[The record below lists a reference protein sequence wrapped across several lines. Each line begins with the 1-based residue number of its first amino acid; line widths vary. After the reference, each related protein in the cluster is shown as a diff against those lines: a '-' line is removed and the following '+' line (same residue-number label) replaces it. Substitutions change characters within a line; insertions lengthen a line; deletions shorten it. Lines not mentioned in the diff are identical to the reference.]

1 MRSNFYLK
9 TLLASTVSVV
19 ALTSGALAQ
28 QQDATAESVTVT
40 GTRIVNGA
48 QSPTPVTAVDAS
60 TLLTQSPVSISD
72 ALLQLPQFA
81 STVTGR
87 SQVEAN
93 GRGFGTPTPG
103 FNLYGLGTIRTL
115 VLMDGNRVPGTFYDT
130 TVNPDMLPQMLVKR
144 VDVVTGGASAVYG
157 SDAVAGV
164 VNYVLDHDF
173 NGFKGVAQGGISTY
187 GDAKSFRLGG
197 AWGAEIIPRGHL
209 EVSAEYTD
217 SDAVPDASTRPF
229 GASSCSL
236 VGNGST
242 ATPYTMACNI
252 RQSNAAPNGLFVNGP
267 AKGMQ
272 FSANGQSIV
281 PFNPGT
287 PTTTANANIGGD
299 GGVTHNEGLVPTDH
313 TFQGYARF
321 DYDITKDLSAY
332 VEGRYGINYTI
343 GESQIYTNT
352 DGQYPL
358 QIYSG
363 NAFLTAAE
371 QATLF
376 PNGAASA
383 PVDVARFDND
393 LMRQLSVRQFT
404 NTNSISFGLKGST
417 FGDFT
422 WDAHYTHGDNH
433 VTLTTYNNVNSAHLY
448 AALDAVKDV
457 NGNTVCA
464 SSITEPGAFP
474 GCAPINLFGQ
484 GNASQAAQN
493 YVFQNTYWVAANS
506 MDDVAANLT
515 GTLFQ
520 GWAGPVK
527 AAVGVEYRSQALNVT
542 TSTPNDTFNPQ
553 GLRLAPY
560 GTYNSGN
567 GGTAL
572 TNPTGSYPSSDLAYF
587 KEVQAPGQGS
597 EGISEAD
604 VELNAPLLKDLP
616 FAELVSLNTA
626 YRYAQY
632 AASGEGNHSSFD
644 ASTWKAGLEWA
655 VNDDIRFRM
664 SESRDM
670 RAPTLWDLY
679 QQQVIST
686 SGITDPLTGQAG
698 SVNTVAGGN
707 PNLKP
712 EVSYNYTA
720 GIVATPSFIPN
731 LTASVDY
738 FHIKINNQI
747 GSIGGL
753 DPTVYKYC
761 QATGLQQ
768 YCGGVVRPGAYNDPS
783 PGNFPTLVYNTS
795 QNVSLQEVEG
805 FNAEI
810 DYANDLSSW
819 SSLPGQINTR
829 IFWTHQDLDRQASL
843 PGTLVSNLA
852 GTNAFNGVPR
862 DKVNVTLGYNID
874 NFGVSVVEQ
883 LFGSEQWQ
891 ASPAQFVYAMP
902 KIPGYALTDLNFTY
916 GFTADEVPATA
927 FVNISNLW
935 NANGPLTGG
944 WTGSPGLLYPTANYA
959 DVIGRYFT
967 VGVRVNM

>member
-1 MRSNFYLK
+1 MRCNFYLK
-9 TLLASTVSVV
+9 TLLASTVSVA

-28 QQDATAESVTVT
+28 QQATPESVTIT

-60 TLLTQSPVSISD
+60 DLLTQSPVSIPQ

-81 STVTGR
+81 ATTGAR
-87 SQVEAN
+87 TQVEAN

-103 FNLYGLGTIRTL
+103 FDLYGLGTIRTL

-130 TVNPDMLPQMLVKR
+130 TVNVDMLPQMLVKR

-164 VNYVLDHDF
+164 VNYILDHDF
-173 NGFKGVAQGGISTY
+173 NGFKGMAQGGISTY
-187 GDAKSFRLGG
+187 GDARSFRLGSAVG
-197 AWGAEIIPRGHL
+197 FNLTDRLHFEA
-209 EVSAEYTD
+209 SAEYYD

-236 VGNGST
+236 VGNGSN
-242 ATPYTMACNI
+242 ATPYTMACGI
-252 RQSNAAPNGLFVNGP
+252 RQSNAAPNGLIVNGP
-267 AKGMQ
+267 DKGMQ
-272 FSANGQSIV
+272 FSADGKSIV
-281 PFNPGT
+281 PFNAGT
-287 PTTTANANIGGD
+287 PTPTKNANIGGD
-299 GGVTHNEGLVPTDH
+299 GGVTHNEGLTPTDH
-313 TFQGYARF
+313 TFQGYARL
-321 DYDITKDLSAY
+321 DYNVTNDLSAY
-332 VEGRYGINYTI
+332 VEGRYGTDYTI

-358 QIYSG
+358 WIYSG

-371 QATLF
+371 QSSLF
-376 PNGAASA
+376 PAGTNA
-383 PVDVARFDND
+383 VDISRFDND
-393 LMRQLSVRQFT
+393 LMRQLSVRQYT
-404 NTNSISFGLKGST
+404 NTNALTFGLKGST

-448 AALDAVKDV
+448 AALDAVKDP
-457 NGNTVCA
+457 NTGNIVCA

-493 YVFQNTYWVAANS
+493 YIFQNTYWVAANS
-506 MDDVAANLT
+506 MDDIAANLT
-515 GTLFQ
+515 GTLFN

-527 AAVGVEYRSQALNVT
+527 AAVGLEYRSQGLNVT

-553 GLRLAPY
+553 GLRLAPN

-567 GGTAL
+567 GGTVA
-572 TNPTGSYPSSDLAYF
+572 TNPYGSYPSSDLAYF
-587 KEVQAPGQGS
+587 KEVQSPAHGDESIS
-597 EGISEAD
+597 EGDI
-604 VELNAPLLKDLP
+604 ELDAPLLKDLP
-616 FAELVSLNTA
+616 FAELVSVNTA
-626 YRYAQY
+626 YRYTQY
-632 AASGEGNHSSFD
+632 AAAGEGSHSSFS
-644 ASTWKAGLEWA
+644 ANTWKAGLEWS
-655 VNDDIRFRM
+655 VNDDVRFRM

-679 QQQVIST
+679 QQQEISS
-686 SGITDPLTGQAG
+686 SGITDLLTGVAG
-698 SVNTVAGGN
+698 SANTVTGGN

-720 GIVATPSFIPN
+720 GVVATPSWIPN

-738 FHIKINNQI
+738 FHIKINNAI
-747 GSIGGL
+747 GSVGGENVTIFK
-753 DPTVYKYC
+753 DC
-761 QATGLQQ
+761 QATGAPQ
-768 YCGGVVRPGAYNDPS
+768 YCGLVVRPGAYNDPS
-783 PGNFPTLVYNTS
+783 PGNFPTLIYNVN
-795 QNVSLQEVEG
+795 QNVALQEVEG
-805 FNAEI
+805 FNAEV
-810 DYANDLSSW
+810 DYANDLSTW
-819 SSLPGQINTR
+819 SSLPGQVNMR
-829 IFWTHQDLDRQASL
+829 VFWTHQDLDRRASL

-852 GTNAFNGVPR
+852 GTNAFGSVPR

-874 NFGVSVVEQ
+874 TFGVSVVEQ
-883 LFGSEQWQ
+883 LYGSEQWQ
-891 ASPAQFVYAMP
+891 ASPPQQVYAMS
-902 KIPGYALTDLNFTY
+902 KIPGYALTNLNFTY
-916 GFTADEVPATA
+916 GFTADDVPATA

-944 WTGSPGLLYPTANYA
+944 WTGSPGLLYPVPTYA
-959 DVIGRYFT
+959 DVVGRYFT

>member
-28 QQDATAESVTVT
+28 QDGTAESVTVT

-60 TLLTQSPVSISD
+60 SLLTQSPISIPD

-81 STVTGR
+81 ATTGAR
-87 SQVEAN
+87 TQVEAN

-130 TVNPDMLPQMLVKR
+130 TVNVDMLPQMLVQR

-164 VNYVLDHDF
+164 VNYILDHNF
-173 NGFKGVAQGGISTY
+173 NGFKGLAQGGISTY

-197 AWGAEIIPRGHL
+197 AVGFEVIPHGHF
-209 EVSAEYTD
+209 EASAEYYD
-217 SDAVPDASTRPF
+217 SDSVPDSSTRPF

-236 VGNGST
+236 VGNGKA
-242 ATPYTMACNI
+242 ATPYTMACGI
-252 RQSNAAPNGLFVNGP
+252 RQSNASPNGLIVNGP
-267 AKGMQ
+267 DKGMQ
-272 FSANGQSIV
+272 FSANGQSII

-287 PTTTANANIGGD
+287 TTTTANANIGGD
-299 GGVTHNEGLVPTDH
+299 GGVTHNEGLTPTDH

-358 QIYSG
+358 WIYSG
-363 NAFLTAAE
+363 NAYLTAAE
-371 QATLF
+371 QASLF
-376 PNGAASA
+376 PTGSGG
-383 PVDVARFDND
+383 VDIARFDND
-393 LMRQLSVRQFT
+393 LMRQLSVRQYT
-404 NTNSISFGLKGST
+404 NTNSFSFGLKGST

-433 VTLTTYNNVNSAHLY
+433 VTLTTYNNVNTAHLY
-448 AALDAVKDV
+448 AALDAVKDPST
-457 NGNTVCA
+457 GNIVCA

-484 GNASQAAQN
+484 GQASRAAQN
-493 YVFQNTYWVAANS
+493 YIFQNTYWVAANS

-515 GTLFQ
+515 GTLFN

-527 AAVGVEYRSQALNVT
+527 AAVGLEYRSQGLNVRS
-542 TSTPNDTFNPQ
+542 STPDDTFNSQ

-560 GTYNSGN
+560 GTYSNGN
-567 GGTAL
+567 GGTAA
-572 TNPTGSYPSSDLAYF
+572 TNPYGSYPSSDLAYY
-587 KEVQAPGQGS
+587 KEVQSPGQGNESIS
-597 EGISEAD
+597 EGD
-604 VELNAPLLKDLP
+604 VELDAPVLKDLP
-616 FAELVSLNTA
+616 FVELLSLNGA
-626 YRYAQY
+626 YRYTQY
-632 AASGEGNHSSFD
+632 AAAGNGTHSSFS
-644 ASTWKAGLEWA
+644 ANTWKVGAEWSI
-655 VNDDIRFRM
+655 NDDVRLRL

-679 QQQVIST
+679 QQQEISS
-686 SGITDPLTGQAG
+686 SGITDPLTGVAG
-698 SVNTVAGGN
+698 SVNTVTGGN

-712 EVSYNYTA
+712 ETSYNYT
-720 GIVATPSFIPN
+720 GGVVFTPSWIPN

-738 FHIKINNQI
+738 FHIKIDNAI
-747 GSIGGL
+747 GSVNGL
-753 DPTVYKYC
+753 NTTIYQDC
-761 QATGLQQ
+761 QATGAPQF
-768 YCGGVVRPGAYNDPS
+768 CGLVVRPGAYNSTAPS
-783 PGNFPTLVYNTS
+783 NFPTLVYNVS
-795 QNVSLQEVEG
+795 QNVALQEVEG
-805 FNAEI
+805 FNAEVN
-810 DYANDLSSW
+810 YANDLSSW
-819 SSLPGQINTR
+819 TNLSGQVNLR
-829 IFWTHQDLDRQASL
+829 VFWTHQDLDRQASL
-843 PGTLVSNLA
+843 PGTLVSNYA
-852 GTNAFNGVPR
+852 GTTTAPR
-862 DKVNVTLGYNID
+862 DKVNITLGYNID
-874 NFGVSVVEQ
+874 TFGVSVVEQ
-883 LFGSEQWQ
+883 LISSANWQ
-891 ASPAQFVYAMP
+891 PSPAQNIYAMP
-902 KIPGYALTDLNFTY
+902 KIPGYGLTDLNFTY
-916 GFTADEVPATA
+916 GFTADDVPATA

-944 WTGSPGLLYPTANYA
+944 WTGSPGLLYPVPTYA